1 VTGDSAAVR
10 AAPPRQHGSEA
21 DRAAVPTDRSKAA
34 AHLRSGCRCRLCPGS
49 RQAVPSVHHRLHRE
63 LGRTALLTPVRPR
76 RALFPH
82 VASRV
87 PVRFPSRPLLLH
99 RPSAP
104 SSCRRNGVVARAQA
118 GPGRR
123 PRTRCVGQAGPGWA
137 ACTPC
142 KPAAPVLTLGRKR
155 IRPIGLR
162 FTLLFSV
169 YIQINANSK
178 ICTRFI

>member
-1 VTGDSAAVR
+1 
-10 AAPPRQHGSEA
+10 
-21 DRAAVPTDRSKAA
+21 
-34 AHLRSGCRCRLCPGS
+34 
-49 RQAVPSVHHRLHRE
+49 VPSARRRLHRE
-63 LGRTALLTPVRPR
+63 LGRAAFLAPVRPR

-104 SSCRRNGVVARAQA
+104 SSCRCSGVVARAQA